1 MHFRLV
7 LPSPRLMLSRV
18 LRLPVIFPD
27 IKGFEGKK
35 KCNWG
40 KIDRLPEHLPWKDQS
55 EEQLARGMQTD
66 CKGKHGWGGFPWERW
81 CSALLV
87 KEDEGTAVTLM
98 SPLIR
103 FC

>member
-7 LPSPRLMLSRV
+7 LPSPRLMLCRV
-18 LRLPVIFPD
+18 LRLPVISQTS
-27 IKGFEGKK
+27 KALKEK

-40 KIDRLPEHLPWKDQS
+40 KIDRLPEYLPWKDQS

-66 CKGKHGWGGFPWERW
+66 CKGKHDWGEFPWEKWR
-81 CSALLV
+81 SALLV

-98 SPLIR
+98 SPLIS